1 MKTAIS
7 ALLINL
13 FALSLLGLKVKA
25 EEIPTSVT
33 PLAALL
39 LQNESASSTAADLI
53 FGQNLLQ
60 AIQTTKK
67 NLQQQ
72 VDNQLANPAYRA
84 PIVYSRSAPVE
95 IIVSLWNQDTNEFDL
110 VRVMKKGSQLT
121 LINNSNYKFKLVGDN
136 GVNSLIE
143 ISNRPDL
150 RVIGLIYPVFA
161 DISTAKLTRYRLE
174 NVVYIP
180 YSDKLNNEVI
190 VQTGEDYLNK
200 KIQAVYDELNKLGI
214 KSKADPGKL
223 ITEVIDPAVVKT
235 IIAIEH
241 VDASVLLNN
250 SADQYLHRFYATLA
264 TNEHASYAYAK
275 SSASARGLVQFI
287 PSTYANLRKIRP
299 ELTLHADFVQGMTDP
314 YNAIKAQIG
323 LLDYNLTLLPSEIK
337 KQDTINPENLGAY
350 SAAMYN
356 GGPTRVRRAISQ
368 WGEAWDSYHG
378 NLASSLRL
386 ETAYYVAK
394 FRLVFKHFDG
404 QSLHLAGLVPV
415 AD

>member
-7 ALLINL
+7 ALLISL

-275 SSASARGLVQFI
+275 SSASARGLVFEK
-287 PSTYANLRKIRP
+287 N
-299 ELTLHADFVQGMTDP
+299 
-314 YNAIKAQIG
+314 KAR
-323 LLDYNLTLLPSEIK
+323 T
-337 KQDTINPENLGAY
+337 
-350 SAAMYN
+350 
-356 GGPTRVRRAISQ
+356 
-368 WGEAWDSYHG
+368 
-378 NLASSLRL
+378 
-386 ETAYYVAK
+386 
-394 FRLVFKHFDG
+394 HF
-404 QSLHLAGLVPV
+404 AR
-415 AD
+415 